1 MPVALF
7 VVVLYRHMSQ
17 TIHTLLIGQP
27 QTHTDAKGEWRTAIY
42 RTAALG
48 SLALGLRG
56 LEGDKVADTKH
67 HGSKDQAVCVHPLAH
82 FEHWSAV
89 YGVVFGPGAVGEN
102 WTLTGTDN
110 ETTVCIGDIYTV
122 GTARVQVSQP
132 RFPFSKQERKLG
144 IKGFLKAVM
153 ATGKSG
159 WYLRVLTP
167 GTVQQGD
174 ALVLESRPTQGLTV
188 AEANQALLGKEADQ
202 ALIER
207 TLESPEL
214 SAVWKRGLRR
224 RLASAEE

>member
-1 MPVALF
+1 
-7 VVVLYRHMSQ
+7 MSQ

-27 QTHTDAKGEWRTAIY
+27 QTHADAKGEWRTAIY
-42 RTAALG
+42 RTAVSG
-48 SLALGLRG
+48 PVTLGLRG

-89 YGVVFGPGAVGEN
+89 YGMVLGPGAVGEN
-102 WTLTGTDN
+102 WTLTGDA
-110 ETTVCIGDIYTV
+110 ETVVCIGDIYTV

-132 RFPFSKQERKLG
+132 RFPCSKQERKLG

-167 GTVQQGD
+167 GTVEAG
-174 ALVLESRPTQGLTV
+174 AMLALESRPAHGFTV
-188 AEANQALLGKEADQ
+188 DEANQALLGKEVDR
-202 ALIER
+202 ALMER
-207 TLESPEL
+207 ALEIPEL
-214 SAVWKRGLRR
+214 AAVWKRGLRR
-224 RLASAEE
+224 RLASIEEK